1 MADGILAAVNE
12 NGNIDR
18 FIDTKGGVHYI
29 EPKRYEESVAKIDA
43 AATKAKETVNSA
55 TEAVSECKAQ
65 TGACTQETA
74 RAKEIADTVE
84 SRITGIEGDVAA
96 LRDSVSQIVERGKS
110 GIWTYTK
117 YADGT
122 AECYGTAKHSLT
134 QKGTFWL
141 PEISLPFTMVKPV
154 KSYDDFTVI
163 VSGGTYFAPM
173 LYPYYP
179 KDKSSIST
187 VGCAV
192 ADVRETGDIHVGY
205 FVRGRWK

>member
-96 LRDSVSQIVERGKS
+96 LRDSVSRIIKTKQIDATTDTNGYLKTGLNAKQIPIGIGGLSDARYAFHTGNEDDNGRTIRLMEWDGSVGRFSNKYVNVLVYYVE
-110 GIWTYTK
+110 
-117 YADGT
+117 
-122 AECYGTAKHSLT
+122 
-134 QKGTFWL
+134 
-141 PEISLPFTMVKPV
+141 V
-154 KSYDDFTVI
+154 
-163 VSGGTYFAPM
+163 
-173 LYPYYP
+173 
-179 KDKSSIST
+179 
-187 VGCAV
+187 
-192 ADVRETGDIHVGY
+192 
-205 FVRGRWK
+205 

>member
-84 SRITGIEGDVAA
+84 SRITGIEGDIAA
-96 LRDSVSQIVERGKS
+96 LRDSVSRPVKLYDDGKGTCWYSRTGNIVTIVCQDVKVTEKKEVQLGVLPEELRPSVRFVGFGVIPGSSSTGQIAANVS
-110 GIWTYTK
+110 GNVRIYS
-117 YADGT
+117 ASGT
-122 AECYGTAKHSLT
+122 GAFTASLT
-134 QKGTFWL
+134 Y
-141 PEISLPFTMVKPV
+141 P
-154 KSYDDFTVI
+154 I
-163 VSGGTYFAPM
+163 V
-173 LYPYYP
+173 
-179 KDKSSIST
+179 
-187 VGCAV
+187 
-192 ADVRETGDIHVGY
+192 
-205 FVRGRWK
+205 

>member
-1 MADGILAAVNE
+1 MDCQNAVFRCSSYVALPSIIPHGRGDGERLIY
-12 NGNIDR
+12 
-18 FIDTKGGVHYI
+18 GG
-29 EPKRYEESVAKIDA
+29 
-43 AATKAKETVNSA
+43 
-55 TEAVSECKAQ
+55 
-65 TGACTQETA
+65 G
-74 RAKEIADTVE
+74 
-84 SRITGIEGDVAA
+84 GDVGY
-96 LRDSVSQIVERGKS
+96 SVSQIVERGKS

-154 KSYDDFTVI
+154 NSYDDFTVI

-179 KDKSSIST
+179 KDKASIST

>member
-96 LRDSVSQIVERGKS
+96 LRDSVSQNDDWHIVKVGS
-110 GIWTYTK
+110 GATMLFTSKNIALLNLEKREYVYK
-117 YADGT
+117 YNLPKDCGT
-122 AECYGTAKHSLT
+122 PISGFCNVNQFRASNPRVS
-134 QKGTFWL
+134 FL
-141 PEISLPFTMVKPV
+141 PNGVV
-154 KSYDDFTVI
+154 QVVI
-163 VSGGTYFAPM
+163 PIVTPASGGTASD
-173 LYPYYP
+173 PYYIP
-179 KDKSSIST
+179 FD
-187 VGCAV
+187 VAV
-192 ADVRETGDIHVGY
+192 ICVR
-205 FVRGRWK
+205 

>member
-84 SRITGIEGDVAA
+84 SRITGIEGDVAE
-96 LRDSVSQIVERGKS
+96 LRDSVSRESFNKNGVFAERVG
-110 GIWTYTK
+110 GVVTLTIYTE
-117 YADGT
+117 DLSISDNWGT
-122 AECYGTAKHSLT
+122 ANVCVLPWKPTFTVYFAVILQEGLSGVVGMVKTDGRLVI
-134 QKGTFWL
+134 QGKGTQWRHGWL
-141 PEISLPFTMVKPV
+141 FGAV
-154 KSYDDFTVI
+154 SYI
-163 VSGGTYFAPM
+163 
-173 LYPYYP
+173 
-179 KDKSSIST
+179 
-187 VGCAV
+187 CA
-192 ADVRETGDIHVGY
+192 
-205 FVRGRWK
+205 

>member
-43 AATKAKETVNSA
+43 AATKAQETVNSA

-84 SRITGIEGDVAA
+84 SRITGIEGDVAT
-96 LRDSVSQIVERGKS
+96 LRDSVSPRVLSSKRLQ
-110 GIWTYTK
+110 
-117 YADGT
+117 
-122 AECYGTAKHSLT
+122 
-134 QKGTFWL
+134 
-141 PEISLPFTMVKPV
+141 
-154 KSYDDFTVI
+154 
-163 VSGGTYFAPM
+163 SGGSVDVPTLSEWLVIGALVSMAATDNSDKEVMVPCYVGDKFASG
-173 LYPYYP
+173 
-179 KDKSSIST
+179 SS
-187 VGCAV
+187 GCAV
-192 ADVRETGDIHVGY
+192 GSSPRYVAVKMLVSGTVIKYDSCILQDMVGGKILSSRSINGI
-205 FVRGRWK
+205 VGLIRR